1 MNQSTEN
8 IFDLSMV
15 TENLIP
21 FEDSYPSIFDAHFN
35 HSWHPFHSLSFPA
48 LKTAPTH
55 LPEPRFS
62 SARQE
67 GVGRRSLETRSFI
80 FSPTDQPLPSLQD
93 PEIFSLEI
101 KRKHLFSMI
110 LPTQVYVHLGN
121 RKQHPKGASLLDL
134 TFHFNMSVMCFQDL
148 FRDG

>member
-55 LPEPRFS
+55 LPKPRFF

-67 GVGRRSLETRSFI
+67 RGGQALSGNPFL
-80 FSPTDQPLPSLQD
+80 
-93 PEIFSLEI
+93 
-101 KRKHLFSMI
+101 HLFPYRSA
-110 LPTQVYVHLGN
+110 LAFVAG
-121 RKQHPKGASLLDL
+121 S
-134 TFHFNMSVMCFQDL
+134 
-148 FRDG
+148 